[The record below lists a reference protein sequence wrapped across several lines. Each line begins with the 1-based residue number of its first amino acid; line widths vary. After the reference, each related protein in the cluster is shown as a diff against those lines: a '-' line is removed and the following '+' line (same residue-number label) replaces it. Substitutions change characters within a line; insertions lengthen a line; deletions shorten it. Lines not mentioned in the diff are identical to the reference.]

1 MAKTDD
7 YPELVAKAEKAVEK
21 VKDPDLKRIAFQ
33 KILDDLLS
41 SGGKAPQKARRAAHA
56 PVAGLRT
63 KRSRAGG
70 PRAYIDE
77 LVHDGFF
84 KKPTTIAQVKAEL
97 ENRGHHIP
105 LTSLSGPLQRLCQ
118 DKILRRQKVKAS
130 GNKQTF
136 AYSEW

>member
-1 MAKTDD
+1 MAKRDD
-7 YPELVAKAEKAVEK
+7 YADLVAQAGKAVER

-41 SGGKAPQKARRAAHA
+41 SGGPAPQKARVANRASHKAA
-56 PVAGLRT
+56 KT
-63 KRSRAGG
+63 KRAGG

-77 LVHDGFF
+77 LVEDGFF

-118 DKILRRQKVKAS
+118 DKKLRRQKVKAS

-136 AYSEW
+136 AYSDW